1 MARMFAAATLE
12 EARAA
17 LAAGAR
23 AAAGMTLLALE
34 WRAAPPAG
42 EICDLS
48 RLAALRGVTASVE
61 GLRIGALTTLE
72 ALRRDARLAAGWPA
86 LATLLGDIGSAGVR
100 AQATVGGNLAW
111 EGGDLRPAF
120 LAAGAVIERQGSL
133 IEAVRLPHETGTRLF
148 VEKIGHREA
157 FSPTLV
163 VVAGAVR
170 LSGGRFAALRLAV
183 GGGPTRAQ
191 CLPRSEAALIGADPA
206 ALDWQQLAERL
217 AAEIV
222 AGDDNFATA
231 AHRARV
237 AGRALAYH
245 LTALA

>member
-1 MARMFAAATLE
+1 MARLLAAATIE

-48 RLAALRGVTASVE
+48 RLAALRGVAETAG

-86 LATLLGDIGSAGVR
+86 IAALVGAIGSAGVR

-111 EGGDLRPAF
+111 EGGDLGPAF
-120 LAAGAVIERQGSL
+120 LAAGAEIERTGGL
-133 IEAVRLPHETGTRLF
+133 IEAVRLPREPGTRLF

-163 VVAGAVR
+163 TVAGAVR
-170 LSGGRFAALRLAV
+170 LAGGRIAALRLAV

-191 CLPRSEAALIGADPA
+191 RLPRAEAALLGVDPA
-206 ALDWQQLAERL
+206 ALDRREWAARL
-217 AAEIV
+217 AAEIA
-222 AGDDNFATA
+222 AGGDALATA

-237 AGRALAYH
+237 AGRALAHH
-245 LTALA
+245 LAALA